1 MKIID
6 RPDYKIVILE
16 SDDDSLGDLLETND
30 MDKLIF
36 VSMEGYK
43 ADTLPIERFLVK
55 NHTSPFKNHLM
66 WEGFFHPKEQDAY
79 IVNRC
84 NLFWE
89 TNNQMIIEDY
99 VYEEHEPFYD
109 YSK

>member
-1 MKIID
+1 MKIIE

-16 SDDDSLGDLLETND
+16 TNDDSLGDLLETND

-36 VSMEGYK
+36 VAMQGYH

-55 NHTSPFKNHLM
+55 NRTAPFKNHLM
-66 WEGFFHPKEQDAY
+66 WEGFFDPKEQDAY

-89 TNNQMIIEDY
+89 SGKGMLIEE
-99 VYEEHEPFYD
+99 YEYQSDEPFYD